1 MKDDIRLFYF
11 KMVFVWRCFL
21 ERDRD
26 RDRERKIERDRVR
39 EKVYIIRDNIF

>member
-1 MKDDIRLFYF
+1 MKDDIRWFYF
-11 KMVFVWRCFL
+11 KMVFVWRCFW

-39 EKVYIIRDNIF
+39 EKVNIIRDKIF